1 MHRVGSTLAIQKFK
15 TIPPIVKNS
24 LLSESNV
31 ERIRRTRDEKRTWKK
46 PLPPNPF
53 LLHLNILARTQY
65 FDEYLEMTNTCKNN
79 SLKFVDP
86 LLGNPPSVSNALEN
100 SSKTDAKLLNS
111 LSKIDTSN
119 LKLVC
124 TEKESD
130 TLDFVLS
137 DLIRNLISDKS
148 FHTMVQN
155 LKDEEVPYFF
165 QYSSGDSQN
174 PDKIEEPPKK
184 LSESSMSKLNKL
196 NKKKSD
202 ASNNKKSGQKS
213 IQALKT

>member
-31 ERIRRTRDEKRTWKK
+31 DRIRRTRDEKRTWKK

-65 FDEYLEMTNTCKNN
+65 FDEYLEMTNSCKNN

-86 LLGNPPSVSNALEN
+86 LLGNPPSCEN
-100 SSKTDAKLLNS
+100 SSKTNPKLLNS
-111 LSKIDTSN
+111 LSNIDSSN
-119 LKLVC
+119 LKLIC

-130 TLDFVLS
+130 TMDFILS

-148 FHTMVQN
+148 FHSMVQN

-165 QYSSGDSQN
+165 QYSSGGTQEQE
-174 PDKIEEPPKK
+174 KINEPSKK
-184 LSESSMSKLNKL
+184 LSESSINKSNGKLS
-196 NKKKSD
+196 KKKSD
-202 ASNNKKSGQKS
+202 ASNNKKSNQKS